1 MEKRTLIAIALSF
14 LVLSLYPKLMQMMYP
29 EYYKQ
34 EALKQAAL
42 SKEAPVVDSPRSTAT
57 PATKSAAPSAV
68 LKKGHLLPDDDM
80 AFKNRG
86 VDLIFNKNDGGIRQV
101 GFVKFADAETKTPT
115 QILSLKDAGVS
126 ITSLALIGAGSLEMA
141 TGYTGNIS
149 GSSVELTSSVSGFN
163 IKKSYNFKEPYG
175 ADLSLTFENT
185 SGESK
190 QLAYELVVGSGIKSR
205 NSIDEQ
211 YIEANFFTV
220 AGEKKSLQHIKES
233 NLSKQVASAG
243 FVKWVAVKDRHFSV
257 VVMPKTTS
265 SFTGLVR
272 GLGHNDR
279 SASLISPSTT
289 VPAGGSVTHDFVFY
303 LGPNEVSD
311 LMPLGLDDL
320 VNFGKF
326 DGIGR
331 FFVGSLELLHNVF
344 KNYGV
349 AIIVLTILINVFL
362 FPFTRVSY
370 MSMKRMQLVQ
380 PQMNKLKEQF
390 KGNPQRL
397 NKETME
403 LYKKY
408 KVNPFGGCLPMI
420 IQIPIFIAL
429 YVALSKF
436 VPLINAK
443 FLWVQDLSAPDR
455 IYLPFSLPFVG
466 NYFHLLP
473 LLMCAGMF
481 FQQKMTGMTPSTDP
495 QMVAQQKMMVFMMPI
510 IFGFIFYQMPSGLVL
525 YWLTNTVLMTAYQL
539 KLKGMKLEE

>member
-1 MEKRTLIAIALSF
+1 
-14 LVLSLYPKLMQMMYP
+14 MYP

-34 EALKQAAL
+34 EELKQAAL
-42 SKEAPVVDSPRSTAT
+42 SQKSTVHSLQSTAT
-57 PATKSAAPSAV
+57 VAAPSTVHGPQTTAV
-68 LKKGHLLPDDDM
+68 LRQGGLLPEDDM
-80 AFKNRG
+80 AFKNSG
-86 VDLIFNKNDGGIRQV
+86 VELMFNKNDGGIRQV
-101 GFVKFADAETKTPT
+101 GFVKFADAETKAPT

-126 ITSLALIGAGSLEMA
+126 ITSLALVGAGSLEMP
-141 TGYTGNIS
+141 TGYTGGVS
-149 GSSVELTSSVSGFN
+149 GNSVELSSSISGFN
-163 IKKSYNFKEPYG
+163 IKKAYDFKEPYG
-175 ADLSLTFENT
+175 ADLSITFENT
-185 SGESK
+185 SNEAK
-190 QLAYELVVGSGIKSR
+190 QLAYELVVGSGIRSR

-211 YIEANFFTV
+211 YIEANFFTE
-220 AGEKKSLQHIKES
+220 AGEKKSIQHIKES
-233 NLSKQVASAG
+233 RIGKQVASAG

-257 VVMPKTTS
+257 IVMPKTNS

-272 GLGHNDR
+272 GLGHNQR
-279 SASLISPSTT
+279 TASLVSSSTI

-303 LGPNEVSD
+303 LGPNEVKD

-326 DGIGR
+326 DGIAR

-349 AIIVLTILINVFL
+349 GIIVLTILINVFL

-380 PQMNKLKEQF
+380 PQMNKIKEQF
-390 KGNPQRL
+390 KNNPQRL

-436 VPLINAK
+436 VPLINST
-443 FLWVQDLSAPDR
+443 FLWVKDLSAPDR
-455 IYLPFSLPFVG
+455 IYLPFTLPFVG

-495 QMVAQQKMMVFMMPI
+495 QMVAQQKMMSFMMPI
-510 IFGFIFYQMPSGLVL
+510 VFGFIFYQMPSGLVL
-525 YWLTNTVLMTAYQL
+525 YWLTNTVLMTSYQL
-539 KLKGMKLEE
+539 KLKGMKLAE